1 MGLDPISS
9 GIGLAAGIVGG
20 IGKMIQR
27 GKANKQLKALQA
39 QDPTYTANPEAQKRL
54 SLANSLLN
62 ARMPGAAR
70 AERNIYASG
79 GNARGQIQR
88 NATDSSQALALGA
101 GIQGNEANQFG
112 QLAQNEAQDYQRRY
126 ANQVGAQQGMINEGD
141 KVFQDEERRFGNKL
155 QIQGAINQNK
165 QNNWGDI
172 ANMGYGVASF
182 GMAGGMDGMKGMFG
196 GGGNQGMSSQP
207 QMQFTP
213 QSSAGWGAAPQPM
226 QTGGIN
232 TGWMPNIGQF
242 NPNTNRALNG

>member
-1 MGLDPISS
+1 MIAQA
-9 GIGLAAGIVGG
+9 IGLATGIIGG

-27 GKANKQLKALQA
+27 GKANKQLKALQL
-39 QDPTYTANPEAQKRL
+39 QDPKYTANPLAQDRL

-79 GNARGQIQR
+79 GNARGQISR

-141 KVFQDEERRFGNKL
+141 KVFQDEERRFGNKV
-155 QIQGAINQNK
+155 QFQGAINANK
-165 QNNWGDI
+165 AANWGDVS
-172 ANMGYGVASF
+172 NMGFGVADF
-182 GMAGGMDGMKGMFG
+182 GMAGGFDNMGGMFG
-196 GGGNQGMSSQP
+196 GGNRGMAGQP
-207 QMQFTP
+207 QMQFAP
-213 QSSAGWGAAPQPM
+213 QNSVGWGTPQPM

-242 NPNTNRALNG
+242 NPNTNLALNH